1 VTNFTLGA
9 LLLRGALEPAS
20 LSGDAADV
28 ARLPYVRLA
37 PEIQIMSPAIVK
49 TVVMYAPQL
58 IRTPLLFCAESRAV
72 LARAQHAECNHRNSA
87 ESEQQ
92 PDMQALQ

>member
-1 VTNFTLGA
+1 
-9 LLLRGALEPAS
+9 
-20 LSGDAADV
+20 
-28 ARLPYVRLA
+28 
-37 PEIQIMSPAIVK
+37 MCPAIVK
-49 TVVMYAPQL
+49 TVILYAPQL

-72 LARAQHAECNHRNSA
+72 LASAQYTECNHRNCA